1 MTNGN
6 AQGSPQD
13 SGKTAGAGEP
23 ALNSTGARLSVAA
36 RNRLGIY
43 FACLAALTFYVLIAT
58 WPVVDANH
66 GDQFT
71 TPMLFGYRL
80 KASPDA
86 RLFITV
92 VAAGALG
99 SLVHCL
105 TSFADY
111 VGNRN
116 LKRSWVWYLILRTP
130 IGVALALLFYVV
142 LRGGLIVPALPPAS
156 SDSGPS
162 SHPWTLLNP
171 FGLAAIAAMAGMFSR
186 QATDKLSE
194 LFDTLFKTDESV
206 ERRDPLLNPT
216 QPAISNTEPP
226 RLKVNGPTQL
236 AVNGRNF
243 NKECTASINGQQR
256 EVRWESETRL
266 TITLDREDVSK
277 KGELRVIVSN
287 PATAGGASAPLLV
300 KVDPSK

>member
-13 SGKTAGAGEP
+13 PGKTAGAGEP

-43 FACLAALTFYVLIAT
+43 FACLAALTFFVLIAT
-58 WPVVDANH
+58 WPVVDASR

-99 SLVHCL
+99 SLVHCQ

-116 LKRSWVWYLILRTP
+116 LKRSWVWYLNLRTP

-142 LRGGLIVPALPPAS
+142 LRG
-156 SDSGPS
+156 D
-162 SHPWTLLNP
+162 
-171 FGLAAIAAMAGMFSR
+171 
-186 QATDKLSE
+186 
-194 LFDTLFKTDESV
+194 
-206 ERRDPLLNPT
+206 
-216 QPAISNTEPP
+216 
-226 RLKVNGPTQL
+226 
-236 AVNGRNF
+236 
-243 NKECTASINGQQR
+243 
-256 EVRWESETRL
+256 
-266 TITLDREDVSK
+266 
-277 KGELRVIVSN
+277 
-287 PATAGGASAPLLV
+287 
-300 KVDPSK
+300 